1 LVTAALRI
9 AIVVAVQAG
18 AGWALRQSAEHR
30 RRWIFLDLP
39 RGALAQPLRAS
50 LQCLLDGLLG
60 LQSFGVK
67 LRLRWTAA
75 VALLT
80 AGGATAGVGHDRAI
94 AAVGRR
100 LTRNHDHAAIVAG
113 LAGAGTAGR
122 GRIPGGAAVA
132 DRSAGIQE
140 IVEKP
145 LGRAG
150 RAALAGIPEIDLC
163 CVVAGKALVPQAWIS
178 RIVEYRDLIGSG
190 ADLRAGGGAGADISL
205 RTSLR
210 LGATTL
216 SVGNK
221 SGGAFASS
229 EVGIH
234 LLRRLTAEDL
244 CLRAG

>member
-1 LVTAALRI
+1 MGVWTFGTGFELFCLI
-9 AIVVAVQAG
+9 IISCVVAPPC
-18 AGWALRQSAEHR
+18 LPF
-30 RRWIFLDLP
+30 WI
-39 RGALAQPLRAS
+39 
-50 LQCLLDGLLG
+50 C
-60 LQSFGVK
+60 
-67 LRLRWTAA
+67 
-75 VALLT
+75 
-80 AGGATAGVGHDRAI
+80 
-94 AAVGRR
+94 
-100 LTRNHDHAAIVAG
+100 
-113 LAGAGTAGR
+113 

-190 ADLRAGGGAGADISL
+190 ADLRAGGGAGANISL

-216 SVGNK
+216 SVR
-221 SGGAFASS
+221 ASA
-229 EVGIH
+229 
-234 LLRRLTAEDL
+234 TADGMAVPSRSYCDL
-244 CLRAG
+244 AAGSICPH